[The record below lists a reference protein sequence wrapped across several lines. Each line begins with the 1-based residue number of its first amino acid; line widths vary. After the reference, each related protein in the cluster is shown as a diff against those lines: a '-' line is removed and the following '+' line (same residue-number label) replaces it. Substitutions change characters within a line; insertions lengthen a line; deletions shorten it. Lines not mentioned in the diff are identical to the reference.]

1 MEGIARTERSFSD
14 VKIRAATNRDVQSIR
29 RLVFDVLIEHGLLPD
44 PEVTDADLLDIEE
57 NYLKRGGTFEVIED
71 AEGNLAGT
79 VGLYPVN
86 DETCELRKMYF
97 ALQVRGRGLGLHIL
111 ERVVNSARE
120 RGFKKITLETS
131 SRLEKAIRLYTRFGF
146 KPYEAEHRS
155 TRSDCNYFLELQ

>member
-1 MEGIARTERSFSD
+1 MEGIARMERGFSD
-14 VKIRAATNRDVQSIR
+14 VRIRAATNRDVEGIR
-29 RLVFDVLIEHGLLPD
+29 RLVFDVLAEHGLQSD
-44 PEVTDADLLDIEE
+44 PEVTDADLADIEE

-97 ALQVRGRGLGLHIL
+97 APQVRGRGLGLHIL

-155 TRSDCNYFLELQ
+155 IRSDCNYFLEL